1 MALVSQGKPARKQSF
16 NVDCKVE
23 NQAYDLYT
31 CPANC
36 RAEVEML
43 MIVNAGGNTTV
54 TAVWY
59 DASKSYSSRIVGG
72 KNMGVGEY
80 LLFTG
85 ASLVLE
91 AGDKLRITP
100 TSNAAPHIDGLCTV
114 VETFIPIG

>member
-1 MALVSQGKPARKQSF
+1 MTLVAPGKPSRKQSF
-16 NVDCKVE
+16 NADCNVE
-23 NQAYDLYT
+23 NQTFDLYT

-54 TAVWY
+54 TVVWN

-72 KNMGVGEY
+72 KNMGAGEY

-91 AGDKLRITP
+91 AGDKLQITP
-100 TSNAAPHIDGLCTV
+100 TGNSAPHIDGLCTV
-114 VETFIPIG
+114 METFIPVG

>member
-1 MALVSQGKPARKQSF
+1 MALVSQGKSARKQSF
-16 NVDCKVE
+16 NADCNVE
-23 NQAYDLYT
+23 NQTFDLYT

-54 TAVWY
+54 TVTWY

-72 KNMGVGEY
+72 KNMTAGEY

-91 AGDKLRITP
+91 AGDKIQIKP
-100 TSNAAPHIDGLCTV
+100 TGNASPHIDGLCTV
-114 VETFIPIG
+114 VETFVPVG